1 MMKTRNRRF
10 AVLLALVLLFALLLP
25 CTIAPASASDQSAQ
39 SSAEQEKLPY
49 STEYWRYSDSTGQVS
64 REDKVRL
71 DKRATDAVKKY
82 HFDFVVGVVRP
93 YAEENESAEDY
104 ARRLYLDAGYGYGE
118 QQQGILAVVVTD
130 EDARPADYVVLT
142 VGPDGE
148 RYFSAQRLSE
158 LKAAF
163 QADVEAQD
171 TLGEGYT
178 QAATS
183 FFTAAIRDVKTAQA
197 ADPVQTDETASESA
211 EGSEQAAMPDW
222 YPESWADFE
231 YFYDP
236 DAPQLTDTADIF
248 TDEEEDTMREQ
259 LKALRETYG
268 TDFVVFTDVSTY
280 GLSRKVYAADFFEA
294 TGHGLGDDFSG
305 MILFICM
312 EEGNRGWWTAAKGS
326 VKPLFTER
334 SINWLDDRLE
344 PHMKGGDYGA
354 GVIQYLNDL
363 DTLYEKGAPPMSGA
377 ALLFLIG
384 GTLIAGLAGGGVLL
398 CFVMGMMQTVKE
410 AAHAD
415 SYLVKG
421 SFQLRH
427 SRDVFLYRSVS
438 KTRRKSESSSGGGGS
453 DYSSSYSSSSGSD
466 WSGGGRSF

>member
-1 MMKTRNRRF
+1 MKTKNRRLS
-10 AVLLALVLLFALLLP
+10 ALLALVLLFALLLP
-25 CTIAPASASDQSAQ
+25 GAIPPVSAADQSAQ
-39 SSAEQEKLPY
+39 SSAEQQQPY
-49 STEYWRYSDSTGQVS
+49 STDHWRFSDSTGQVS
-64 REDKVRL
+64 REDKERL
-71 DKRATDAVKKY
+71 DRRAIDAVEKY
-82 HFDFVVGVVRP
+82 HFDFVVGIVRP
-93 YAEENESAEDY
+93 SADETESAEDY
-104 ARRLYLDAGYGYGE
+104 ARRLYLDNGYGYGE
-118 QQQGILAVVVTD
+118 NQQGIVAMVVTD
-130 EDARPADYVVLT
+130 EDAQPAAYCVVT
-142 VGPDGE
+142 IGAKGE
-148 RYFSAQRLSE
+148 EYFSVQRLAE

-163 QADVEAQD
+163 QADVESQNA
-171 TLGEGYT
+171 LGVGYT
-178 QAATS
+178 QAAANFLSAAMGDVNKAQSAGQGEEQRASVPPETS
-183 FFTAAIRDVKTAQA
+183 AQ
-197 ADPVQTDETASESA
+197 T
-211 EGSEQAAMPDW
+211 AMPDW
-222 YPESWADFE
+222 YPKSWADFE

-236 DAPQLTDTADIF
+236 DAHQLTDTADIF
-248 TDEEEDTMREQ
+248 TDEEEEVMVEQ
-259 LKALRETYG
+259 LQTLRETYG

-280 GLSRKVYAADFFEA
+280 GLARKVYAADFFEA

-312 EEGNRGWWTAAKGS
+312 EDGNRGWWTAAKGS

-344 PHMKGGDYGA
+344 PYMKGGDYGA

-363 DTLYEKGAPPMSGA
+363 DTLYEKGEPPMSGE
-377 ALLFLIG
+377 ALLFVIG
-384 GTLIAGLAGGGVLL
+384 GTLIAGLAGGGFVLF
-398 CFVMGMMQTVKE
+398 FVTGLMETVKE

-438 KTRRKSESSSGGGGS
+438 RTRRKSESSSGGCGS